1 MKTIKV
7 DEIVSQ
13 AKYWAEEAQDNRYS
27 RSLQKHY
34 TDKAMTIVALLTNI
48 ELDRTIDFDSTNTEE
63 FDKTFDNL
71 YEKYKKE
78 IFG

>member
-1 MKTIKV
+1 MKIIKI
-7 DEIVSQ
+7 DEILNQ
-13 AKYWAEEAQDNRYS
+13 AKYWVEQAQDNRYG
-27 RSLQKHY
+27 RRLHNQH

-71 YEKYKKE
+71 YKKYKKE